1 MDEYTK
7 KERAKLREL
16 ASEAYERELGSHLAE
31 LDRSFAEWRRGK
43 LLSSELSN
51 EIHEFHQR
59 AAREVWSS
67 YQLPHPAM
75 IVARAVAAGH
85 LEESEIPE
93 ALRVKLG
100 AEIALFRR
108 VKSAV

>member
-1 MDEYTK
+1 VDEYKK
-7 KERAKLREL
+7 KERAKLRDL

-31 LDRSFAEWRRGK
+31 LEKSFAAWRRGK

-51 EIHEFHQR
+51 EIHEFHQHV
-59 AAREVWSS
+59 ARDVWSS

-75 IVARAVAAGH
+75 IVARAIAAGI
-85 LEESEIPE
+85 LKESEIPE
-93 ALRVKLG
+93 SLRIKLED
-100 AEIALFRR
+100 EIAVFKR

>member
-1 MDEYTK
+1 VDEYTK

-16 ASEAYERELGSHLAE
+16 AGEAYERELGSHLAKLE
-31 LDRSFAEWRRGK
+31 ESFAEWRRGK

-51 EIHEFHQR
+51 EIHEFHQH

-75 IVARAVAAGH
+75 IVARAVAAGL

-93 ALRVKLG
+93 ALRAKLE
-100 AEIALFRR
+100 AEIAVFKR